1 MKRGDDAG
9 DHTPMAGETA
19 KTTNPDAKQDAVNY
33 ETRTDGGAAIE
44 VENLSS
50 ENDEG
55 AP

>member
-1 MKRGDDAG
+1 MGAE
-9 DHTPMAGETA
+9 PA
-19 KTTNPDAKQDAVNY
+19 KTANPDTKQDAANY
-33 ETRTDGGAAIE
+33 ETRTDGSGAIE